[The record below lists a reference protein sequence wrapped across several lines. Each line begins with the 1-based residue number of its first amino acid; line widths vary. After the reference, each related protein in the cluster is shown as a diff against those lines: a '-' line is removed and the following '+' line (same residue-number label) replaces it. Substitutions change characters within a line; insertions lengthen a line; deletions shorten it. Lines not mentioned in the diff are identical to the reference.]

1 MEPNFLALQLIA
13 EIALGIL
20 GFSAILIGLSRKSDG
35 FSAPDNFRIQLLSFS
50 SIGAMFCALIPF
62 AFFGNNI
69 LIETSW
75 LIVNWILCL
84 YSILGLFI
92 FPKRVISLRIQGHS
106 DLFPLPLFII
116 QMGVFAVNFLISGL
130 MLLDFI
136 ETKENFYVFCLM
148 LFLIQGSIAFV
159 RTIFY
164 RAQ

>member
-1 MEPNFLALQLIA
+1 MDPNFHALQLIA

-35 FSAPDNFRIQLLSFS
+35 FSAPDNFRIQLLSYS

-62 AFFGNNI
+62 AVFGNIYN
-69 LIETSW
+69 ETSW

-84 YSILGLFI
+84 YSVLGLSI
-92 FPKRVISLRIQGHS
+92 FPKRVINLRMQGHS
-106 DLFPLPLFII
+106 NLFPLPLFII
-116 QMGVFAVNFLISGL
+116 QMGVLAVNFLISGL
-130 MLLDFI
+130 MILDFI
-136 ETKENFYVFCLM
+136 EAKENFYVFCLM

>member
-1 MEPNFLALQLIA
+1 MDPNFHALQLIA

-35 FSAPDNFRIQLLSFS
+35 FSAPDNFRIQLLSYS

-62 AFFGNNI
+62 AVFGNIYNQ
-69 LIETSW
+69 TSW

-84 YSILGLFI
+84 YSVLGLSI
-92 FPKRVISLRIQGHS
+92 FPKRVINLRLQGYS

-116 QMGVFAVNFLISGL
+116 QMGMLAVNFLISGL
-130 MLLDFI
+130 MIIDFI
-136 ETKENFYVFCLM
+136 EAKENFYVFCLM

>member
-1 MEPNFLALQLIA
+1 MDPNFHALQLIA

-35 FSAPDNFRIQLLSFS
+35 FSAPDNFRIQLLSYS

-62 AFFGNNI
+62 AVFGNIYNQ
-69 LIETSW
+69 TSW

-84 YSILGLFI
+84 YSLLGLSI
-92 FPKRVISLRIQGHS
+92 FPKRVINLRLQGYS

-116 QMGVFAVNFLISGL
+116 QMGMLAVNFLISGL
-130 MLLDFI
+130 MILDFI
-136 ETKENFYVFCLM
+136 EAKENFYVFCLM

>member
-1 MEPNFLALQLIA
+1 MDPNFHALQLIA

-20 GFSAILIGLSRKSDG
+20 GFSAILIGLSRKRDG
-35 FSAPDNFRIQLLSFS
+35 FSAPDNFRIQLLSYS

-62 AFFGNNI
+62 AVFGNIHN
-69 LIETSW
+69 ETSW

-84 YSILGLFI
+84 YSVLGLFI
-92 FPKRVISLRIQGHS
+92 FPKRVISLRIQGYS

-116 QMGVFAVNFLISGL
+116 QMGVLAVNFLISGL
-130 MLLDFI
+130 MIIDFI
-136 ETKENFYVFCLM
+136 EAKENFYVFCLM

>member
-1 MEPNFLALQLIA
+1 MNPNFHALQLIA

-35 FSAPDNFRIQLLSFS
+35 FSAPDNFRIQLLSYS

-62 AFFGNNI
+62 AVFGNIYN
-69 LIETSW
+69 ETSW

-84 YSILGLFI
+84 YSVLGLSI
-92 FPKRVISLRIQGHS
+92 FPKRVINLRMQGHS
-106 DLFPLPLFII
+106 NLFPLPLFII
-116 QMGVFAVNFLISGL
+116 QMGVLAVNFLISGL
-130 MLLDFI
+130 MILDFI
-136 ETKENFYVFCLM
+136 EAKENFYVFCLM

>member
-1 MEPNFLALQLIA
+1 MDPNFHALQLIA

-35 FSAPDNFRIQLLSFS
+35 FSAPDNFRIQLLSYS

-62 AFFGNNI
+62 AVFGNIHN
-69 LIETSW
+69 ETSW

-84 YSILGLFI
+84 YSVLGLFI
-92 FPKRVISLRIQGHS
+92 FPKRVISLRIQGYS

-116 QMGVFAVNFLISGL
+116 QMGVLAVNFLISAL
-130 MLLDFI
+130 MIIDFI
-136 ETKENFYVFCLM
+136 EAKENFYVFCLM

>member
-1 MEPNFLALQLIA
+1 MDPNFHALQLIA

-35 FSAPDNFRIQLLSFS
+35 FSAPDNFRIQLLSYS

-62 AFFGNNI
+62 AVFGNIHN
-69 LIETSW
+69 ETSW

-84 YSILGLFI
+84 YSVLGLFI
-92 FPKRVISLRIQGHS
+92 FPKRVISLRIQGYS
-106 DLFPLPLFII
+106 DLFPLPLFTV
-116 QMGVFAVNFLISGL
+116 QMGVLAVNFLISGL
-130 MLLDFI
+130 MILDFI
-136 ETKENFYVFCLM
+136 KAKENFYVFCLM

>member
-1 MEPNFLALQLIA
+1 MNPNFHALQLIA

-35 FSAPDNFRIQLLSFS
+35 FSAPDNFRIQLLSYS

-62 AFFGNNI
+62 AVFGNIYN
-69 LIETSW
+69 ETSW

-84 YSILGLFI
+84 YSVLGLSI
-92 FPKRVISLRIQGHS
+92 FPRRVINLRMQGHS

-116 QMGVFAVNFLISGL
+116 QMGVLAVNFLISGL
-130 MLLDFI
+130 MILDFI
-136 ETKENFYVFCLM
+136 EAKENFYVFCLM

>member
-1 MEPNFLALQLIA
+1 MDPNFHALQLIA

-35 FSAPDNFRIQLLSFS
+35 FSAPDNFRIQLLSYS

-62 AFFGNNI
+62 AVFGNIHN
-69 LIETSW
+69 ETSW
-75 LIVNWILCL
+75 LIINWILCL
-84 YSILGLFI
+84 YSVLGLYI
-92 FPKRVISLRIQGHS
+92 FPKRVISLRIQGYS
-106 DLFPLPLFII
+106 DLFPLPLFTV
-116 QMGVFAVNFLISGL
+116 QMGVLAVNFLISGL
-130 MLLDFI
+130 MILDFI
-136 ETKENFYVFCLM
+136 EAKENFYVFCLM

>member
-1 MEPNFLALQLIA
+1 MDPNFHALQLIA

-35 FSAPDNFRIQLLSFS
+35 FSAPDNFRIQLLSYS

-62 AFFGNNI
+62 AVFGNIHN
-69 LIETSW
+69 ETSW

-84 YSILGLFI
+84 YSLLGLFI
-92 FPKRVISLRIQGHS
+92 FPKRVISLRIQGYS

-116 QMGVFAVNFLISGL
+116 QMGVLAVNFLISGL
-130 MLLDFI
+130 MIIDFI
-136 ETKENFYVFCLM
+136 EAKENFYVFCLM

>member
-1 MEPNFLALQLIA
+1 MDPNFHALQLIA

-35 FSAPDNFRIQLLSFS
+35 FSAPDNFRIQLLSYS

-62 AFFGNNI
+62 AVFGNIHNEI
-69 LIETSW
+69 SW

-84 YSILGLFI
+84 YSVLGLYI
-92 FPKRVISLRIQGHS
+92 FPKRVISLRIQGYS
-106 DLFPLPLFII
+106 DLFPLPLFTI
-116 QMGVFAVNFLISGL
+116 QMGVLAVNFLISGL
-130 MLLDFI
+130 MILDFI
-136 ETKENFYVFCLM
+136 EAKENFYVFCLM
-148 LFLIQGSIAFV
+148 LFLVQGSIAFV

>member
-1 MEPNFLALQLIA
+1 MDPNFHALQLIA

-35 FSAPDNFRIQLLSFS
+35 FSAPDNFRIQLLSYS

-62 AFFGNNI
+62 AVFGNIHN
-69 LIETSW
+69 ETSW

-84 YSILGLFI
+84 YSVLGLYI
-92 FPKRVISLRIQGHS
+92 FPKRVISLRIQGYS

-116 QMGVFAVNFLISGL
+116 QMGVLAVNFLISGL
-130 MLLDFI
+130 MIIDSI
-136 ETKENFYVFCLM
+136 EAKENFYVFCLM

>member
-1 MEPNFLALQLIA
+1 MDPNFHALQLIA

-35 FSAPDNFRIQLLSFS
+35 FSAPENFRIQLLSYS

-62 AFFGNNI
+62 AVFGNIHN
-69 LIETSW
+69 ETSW

-84 YSILGLFI
+84 YSVLGLYI
-92 FPKRVISLRIQGHS
+92 FPKRVISLRIQGYS
-106 DLFPLPLFII
+106 DLFPLPLFTI
-116 QMGVFAVNFLISGL
+116 QMGVLAVNFLISGL
-130 MLLDFI
+130 MILDFI
-136 ETKENFYVFCLM
+136 EAKENFYVFCLM
-148 LFLIQGSIAFV
+148 LFLVQGSIAFV

>member
-1 MEPNFLALQLIA
+1 MDPNFHALQLIA

-35 FSAPDNFRIQLLSFS
+35 FSAPDNFRIQLLSYS

-62 AFFGNNI
+62 AVFGNIHN
-69 LIETSW
+69 ETSW

-84 YSILGLFI
+84 YSVLGLYI
-92 FPKRVISLRIQGHS
+92 FPKRVISLRIQGYS
-106 DLFPLPLFII
+106 DLFPLPLFTI
-116 QMGVFAVNFLISGL
+116 QMGVLAVNFLISGL
-130 MLLDFI
+130 MILDFI
-136 ETKENFYVFCLM
+136 EAKENFYVFCLM
-148 LFLIQGSIAFV
+148 LFLVQGSIAFV

>member
-1 MEPNFLALQLIA
+1 MDPNFHALQLIA

-35 FSAPDNFRIQLLSFS
+35 FSAPDNFRIQLLSYS

-62 AFFGNNI
+62 AVFGNIHN
-69 LIETSW
+69 ETSW

-84 YSILGLFI
+84 YSVLGLFI
-92 FPKRVISLRIQGHS
+92 FPKRVISLRIQGYS

-116 QMGVFAVNFLISGL
+116 QMGVLAVNFLISGL
-130 MLLDFI
+130 MIIDFI
-136 ETKENFYVFCLM
+136 EAKENFYIFCLM

>member
-1 MEPNFLALQLIA
+1 MDPNFHALQLIA

-35 FSAPDNFRIQLLSFS
+35 FSAPDNFRIQLLSYS

-62 AFFGNNI
+62 AVFGNIHN
-69 LIETSW
+69 ETSW

-84 YSILGLFI
+84 YSVLGLYI
-92 FPKRVISLRIQGHS
+92 FPKRVISLRIQGYS

-116 QMGVFAVNFLISGL
+116 QMGVLAVNFLISAL
-130 MLLDFI
+130 MIIDFI
-136 ETKENFYVFCLM
+136 EAKENFYVFCLM

>member
-1 MEPNFLALQLIA
+1 MNPNFHALQLIA

-35 FSAPDNFRIQLLSFS
+35 FSEPDNFRIQLLSYS

-62 AFFGNNI
+62 AVFGNIYN
-69 LIETSW
+69 ETSW

-84 YSILGLFI
+84 YSILGLSI
-92 FPKRVISLRIQGHS
+92 FPKKVINLRIQGHS

-116 QMGVFAVNFLISGL
+116 QMGMLAVNFLISGL
-130 MLLDFI
+130 MILNFI
-136 ETKENFYVFCLM
+136 EAKENFYVFCLM

>member
-1 MEPNFLALQLIA
+1 MDPNFHALQLIA

-20 GFSAILIGLSRKSDG
+20 GFSAILIGLSRKNDG
-35 FSAPDNFRIQLLSFS
+35 FSAPDNFRIQLLSYS

-62 AFFGNNI
+62 AVFGNIHN
-69 LIETSW
+69 ETSW

-84 YSILGLFI
+84 YSVLGLFI
-92 FPKRVISLRIQGHS
+92 FPKRVISLRIQGYS
-106 DLFPLPLFII
+106 DLFPLPLFTV
-116 QMGVFAVNFLISGL
+116 QMGVLAVNFLISGL
-130 MLLDFI
+130 MILDFI
-136 ETKENFYVFCLM
+136 EAKENFYVFCLM

>member
-1 MEPNFLALQLIA
+1 MDPNFHALQLIA

-35 FSAPDNFRIQLLSFS
+35 FSAPDNFRIQLLSYS

-62 AFFGNNI
+62 AVFGNIYN
-69 LIETSW
+69 ETSW
-75 LIVNWILCL
+75 LIVNWVLCL
-84 YSILGLFI
+84 YSVLGLSI
-92 FPKRVISLRIQGHS
+92 FPRRVINLRMQGHS

-116 QMGVFAVNFLISGL
+116 QMGVLAVNFLISGL
-130 MLLDFI
+130 MILDFI
-136 ETKENFYVFCLM
+136 EAKENFYVFCLM

>member
-1 MEPNFLALQLIA
+1 MDPNFHALQLIA

-35 FSAPDNFRIQLLSFS
+35 FSAPDNFRIQLLSYS

-62 AFFGNNI
+62 AVFGNIHN
-69 LIETSW
+69 ETSW

-84 YSILGLFI
+84 YSVLGLFT
-92 FPKRVISLRIQGHS
+92 FPKRVISLRIQGYS
-106 DLFPLPLFII
+106 DLFPLPLFTV
-116 QMGVFAVNFLISGL
+116 QMGVLAVNFLISGL
-130 MLLDFI
+130 MILDFI
-136 ETKENFYVFCLM
+136 EAKENFYVFCLM

>member
-1 MEPNFLALQLIA
+1 MDPNFHALQLIA

-35 FSAPDNFRIQLLSFS
+35 FSAPDNFRIQLLSYS

-62 AFFGNNI
+62 AVFGNIHN
-69 LIETSW
+69 ETSW

-84 YSILGLFI
+84 YSVLGLFI
-92 FPKRVISLRIQGHS
+92 FPKRVISLRIQGYS

-116 QMGVFAVNFLISGL
+116 QMGVLAVNFLISGL
-130 MLLDFI
+130 MIIDFI
-136 ETKENFYVFCLM
+136 DAKENFYVFCLM

>member
-1 MEPNFLALQLIA
+1 MDPNFHALQLNA

-35 FSAPDNFRIQLLSFS
+35 FSAPDNFRIQLLSYS

-62 AFFGNNI
+62 AVFGNIHN
-69 LIETSW
+69 ETSW

-84 YSILGLFI
+84 YSVLGLFI
-92 FPKRVISLRIQGHS
+92 FPKRVISLRIQGYS

-116 QMGVFAVNFLISGL
+116 QMGVLAVNFLISGL
-130 MLLDFI
+130 MIIDFI
-136 ETKENFYVFCLM
+136 EAKENFYIFCLM

>member
-1 MEPNFLALQLIA
+1 MDPNFHALQLIA

-35 FSAPDNFRIQLLSFS
+35 FSAPDNFRIQLLSYS

-62 AFFGNNI
+62 AVFGNIYNQ
-69 LIETSW
+69 TSW

-84 YSILGLFI
+84 YSVLGLSI
-92 FPKRVISLRIQGHS
+92 FPKRVINLRMQGHS

-116 QMGVFAVNFLISGL
+116 QMGVLALNFLISGL
-130 MLLDFI
+130 MILDFI
-136 ETKENFYVFCLM
+136 EAKENFYVFCLM

-164 RAQ
+164 RAK

>member
-1 MEPNFLALQLIA
+1 MDPNFHALQLIA

-35 FSAPDNFRIQLLSFS
+35 FSAPDNFRIQLLSYS

-62 AFFGNNI
+62 AVFGNNN
-69 LIETSW
+69 ETSW

-84 YSILGLFI
+84 YSVVGLFI
-92 FPKRVISLRIQGHS
+92 FPKRVINLRIQGYS

-116 QMGVFAVNFLISGL
+116 QMGILVVNFLIACL
-130 MLLDFI
+130 MILDLI
-136 ETKENFYVFCLM
+136 KAKENFYVICLM
-148 LFLIQGSIAFV
+148 LFLVQSSIAFI

>member
-1 MEPNFLALQLIA
+1 MDPNFHALQLIA

-35 FSAPDNFRIQLLSFS
+35 FSAPDNFRIQLLSYS

-62 AFFGNNI
+62 AVFGNIHN
-69 LIETSW
+69 ETSW

-84 YSILGLFI
+84 YSVLGLFF
-92 FPKRVISLRIQGHS
+92 FPKRVISLRIQGYS

-116 QMGVFAVNFLISGL
+116 QMGVLAVNFLISGL
-130 MLLDFI
+130 MIIDFI
-136 ETKENFYVFCLM
+136 EAKENFYVFCLM

>member
-1 MEPNFLALQLIA
+1 MDPNFHALQLIA

-20 GFSAILIGLSRKSDG
+20 GFSAILIALSRKSDG
-35 FSAPDNFRIQLLSFS
+35 FSAPDNFRIQLLSYS

-62 AFFGNNI
+62 AVFGNIHN
-69 LIETSW
+69 ETSW

-84 YSILGLFI
+84 YSVLGLYI
-92 FPKRVISLRIQGHS
+92 FPKRVISLRIQGYS
-106 DLFPLPLFII
+106 DLFPLPLFTV
-116 QMGVFAVNFLISGL
+116 QMGVLAVNFLISGL
-130 MLLDFI
+130 MILDFI
-136 ETKENFYVFCLM
+136 KAKENFYVFCLM

>member
-1 MEPNFLALQLIA
+1 MDPNFHALQLIA

-35 FSAPDNFRIQLLSFS
+35 FSAPDNFRFQLLSYS

-62 AFFGNNI
+62 AVFGNIHN
-69 LIETSW
+69 ETSW

-84 YSILGLFI
+84 YSVLGLFI
-92 FPKRVISLRIQGHS
+92 FPKRVISLRIQGYS

-116 QMGVFAVNFLISGL
+116 QMGVLAVNFLISGL
-130 MLLDFI
+130 MIIDFI
-136 ETKENFYVFCLM
+136 EAKENFYVFCLM

>member
-1 MEPNFLALQLIA
+1 MDPNFHALQLIA

-35 FSAPDNFRIQLLSFS
+35 FSAPDNFRIQLLSYS

-62 AFFGNNI
+62 AVFGNIHN
-69 LIETSW
+69 ETSW

-92 FPKRVISLRIQGHS
+92 FPKRVISLRIQGYS

-116 QMGVFAVNFLISGL
+116 QMGVLAVNFLISGL
-130 MLLDFI
+130 MIIDFI
-136 ETKENFYVFCLM
+136 EAKENFYVFCLM

>member
-1 MEPNFLALQLIA
+1 MDPNFHALQLIA

-35 FSAPDNFRIQLLSFS
+35 FSAPDNFRIQLLSYS

-62 AFFGNNI
+62 AVFGNIHNEI
-69 LIETSW
+69 SW

-84 YSILGLFI
+84 YSVLGLFI
-92 FPKRVISLRIQGHS
+92 FPKRVISLRIQGYS

-116 QMGVFAVNFLISGL
+116 QMGVLAVNFLISGL
-130 MLLDFI
+130 MIIDSI
-136 ETKENFYVFCLM
+136 EAKENFYVFCLM